1 MVAGTLY
8 LGSWQTQRYFWKI
21 DLIEKREKLMAED
34 PVPLPSLVKSG
45 DTGDFDNRRV
55 ALYGYFEH
63 GKEQF
68 VGPRGPPAGVL
79 PEGVPGAVHTGMTV
93 ITPFVRC
100 SVDGTPEDRVLVNR
114 GWLPKDEIRYR
125 DSKAAEEAPEL
136 ILLTAVVTEGE
147 AGNAFSVAS
156 DAAAGKFYYVDLP
169 EIASAAGVV
178 APDGAELPLF
188 VSKVADDGAD
198 AVSIPEFG
206 RSRGEGAEPLCR
218 QSKHFLQFYVDPF
231 KHATYAFTWFALATC
246 GTAAMYFRF
255 RKKPPMRGKPNR
267 PNRPPVQQQPA
278 SESLKASESPK

>member
-1 MVAGTLY
+1 
-8 LGSWQTQRYFWKI
+8 
-21 DLIEKREKLMAED
+21 
-34 PVPLPSLVKSG
+34 VPHAACRA
-45 DTGDFDNRRV
+45 F
-55 ALYGYFEH
+55 
-63 GKEQF
+63 
-68 VGPRGPPAGVL
+68 PPAPRL
-79 PEGVPGAVHTGMTV
+79 TFAR
-93 ITPFVRC
+93 FWFR
-100 SVDGTPEDRVLVNR
+100 STPEDRVLVNR

-218 QSKHFLQFYVDPF
+218 QSKHFLQV
-231 KHATYAFTWFALATC
+231 
-246 GTAAMYFRF
+246 
-255 RKKPPMRGKPNR
+255 
-267 PNRPPVQQQPA
+267 
-278 SESLKASESPK
+278 